1 MLNFEYK
8 GISQGKYVEG
18 EIEALNNAEAAHKLK
33 DKKVIITKLK
43 ETKKKKVVT
52 KKEKTSFS
60 FGTGIK
66 PQEILI
72 FCKQFATMLRAGLPV
87 LNTLDMLEGQT
98 SRPPM
103 KKVISTIK
111 KDLESGNA
119 LSKCFEKHTK
129 IFDTVVVNLI
139 KAGEAS
145 GKLDT
150 FLQKIVT
157 NLEKREKIKSQI
169 KSALFYPGVLFSVA
183 ILVTVFM
190 LMNVVPTFVNMYEG
204 MGMADDLPT
213 PTAVIMS
220 MSEFVRSSGGFFLLV
235 FIISFV
241 FGFKFLIKK
250 NYEVRK
256 NWHRIMMKL
265 PIFGNLI
272 RKSILAKVSLVLGN
286 LNQAGVDLIESID
299 IAKSVTD
306 NVIVVEALER
316 IKKGV
321 FSGETLA
328 DLFNK
333 EKIFPPTFSQL
344 ISVGEQTGSLD
355 EMFGSVAL
363 YYEEEFDVAVA
374 NLASLIEPIMI
385 VFMGITIGGLML
397 AMYAPIFNVGAII
410 GWLLVILGLIKIID
424 LFEDNLHNN
433 KNIKT
438 LMRI

>member
-8 GISQGKYVEG
+8 GISLGKYVEG

-33 DKKVIITKLK
+33 EKKVIITKLK
-43 ETKKKKVVT
+43 EAKKKKVVT
-52 KKEKTSFS
+52 KKEKTSIT

-87 LNTLDMLEGQT
+87 LNTLEMLEGQT

-103 KKVISTIK
+103 KKVIATIK

-150 FLQKIVT
+150 FLQKIVI

-183 ILVTVFM
+183 ILVTIFM

-204 MGMADDLPT
+204 MGMSDQLPT
-213 PTAVIMS
+213 PTAVIMA
-220 MSEFVRSSGGFFLLV
+220 MSEFVRSAGGFYLLV

-241 FGFKFLIKK
+241 FGFKYLVSK

-256 NWHRIMMKL
+256 NWHRVTLKL

-272 RKSILAKVSLVLGN
+272 QKSILAKVSLVLGN

-306 NVIVVEALER
+306 NVIVVEALEN

-321 FSGETLA
+321 FSGESLT

-355 EMFGSVAL
+355 EMFNSIAI

-410 GWLLVILGLIKIID
+410 G
-424 LFEDNLHNN
+424 
-433 KNIKT
+433 
-438 LMRI
+438 

>member
-8 GISQGKYVEG
+8 GISYGKYVEG

-33 DKKVIITKLK
+33 EQKVIITKLK
-43 ETKKKKVVT
+43 ETKKKKPVV
-52 KKEKTSFS
+52 KKDKKSFS

-66 PQEILI
+66 AQEILI

-87 LNTLDMLEGQT
+87 LNTLEMLDGQT
-98 SRPPM
+98 KRPGM
-103 KKVISTIK
+103 KNVIQTIK

-119 LSKCFEKHTK
+119 LSKCFEKHPK
-129 IFDTVVVNLI
+129 VFDTVVVNLI

-150 FLQKIVT
+150 FLQKIVVS
-157 NLEKREKIKSQI
+157 LEKREKIKSQI
-169 KSALFYPGVLFSVA
+169 KSALFYPGVLFSIA

-204 MGMADDLPT
+204 MGMGDDLPT

-220 MSEFVRSSGGFFLLV
+220 MSEFIRSSGGFFLLI
-235 FIISFV
+235 FLILFV
-241 FGFKFLIKK
+241 VGFKFLINK
-250 NYEVRK
+250 NYNIK
-256 NWHRIMMKL
+256 KAWHQALLKM
-265 PIFGNLI
+265 PVFGNLI
-272 RKSILAKVSLVLGN
+272 NKSILAKVSLVLGN

-306 NVIVVEALER
+306 NVVVIEALEN

-321 FSGETLA
+321 FSGETLT
-328 DLFNK
+328 DLFHK

-355 EMFGSVAL
+355 EMFGSVAI
-363 YYEEEFDVAVA
+363 YYEEEFDVAVG
-374 NLASLIEPIMI
+374 NLSSLIEPIMI

-410 GWLLVILGLIKIID
+410 
-424 LFEDNLHNN
+424 N
-433 KNIKT
+433 
-438 LMRI
+438 

>member
-8 GISQGKYVEG
+8 GISYGKYVEG

-33 DKKVIITKLK
+33 EQKVIITKLK
-43 ETKKKKVVT
+43 EAKKKKAVV
-52 KKEKTSFS
+52 KKEKKSFS

-66 PQEILI
+66 AQEILI

-87 LNTLDMLEGQT
+87 LNTLEMLEGQT
-98 SRPPM
+98 TRPPM
-103 KKVISTIK
+103 KKVIQTIK

-119 LSKCFEKHTK
+119 LSKCFEKHPK

-150 FLQKIVT
+150 FLQKIVVS
-157 NLEKREKIKSQI
+157 LEKREKIKSQI

-204 MGMADDLPT
+204 MGMGDDLPT

-220 MSEFVRSSGGFFLLV
+220 MSEFVRSSGGLFLLV
-235 FIISFV
+235 FIILFV
-241 FGFKFLIKK
+241 VGFKYLMTK
-250 NYEVRK
+250 NYNVK
-256 NWHRIMMKL
+256 KAWHKTMLKL
-265 PIFGNLI
+265 PVFGNLI
-272 RKSILAKVSLVLGN
+272 NKSILAKVSLVLGN

-306 NVIVVEALER
+306 NVVVIEALEN

-321 FSGETLA
+321 FSGETLT
-328 DLFNK
+328 DLFGK

-355 EMFGSVAL
+355 EMFGSVAI

-410 GWLLVILGLIKIID
+410 
-424 LFEDNLHNN
+424 N
-433 KNIKT
+433 
-438 LMRI
+438 

>member
-1 MLNFEYK
+1 MLNFQYK

-33 DKKVIITKLK
+33 EKKVIITKLK
-43 ETKKKKVVT
+43 EAKKKKVVT
-52 KKEKTSFS
+52 KKEKTSFT
-60 FGTGIK
+60 FGTGVK
-66 PQEILI
+66 AQEILI
-72 FCKQFATMLRAGLPV
+72 FCKQFATMMRAGLPV
-87 LNTLDMLEGQT
+87 LNTLEMLEGQT
-98 SRPPM
+98 KRPPM
-103 KKVISTIK
+103 KKIIQTIK
-111 KDLESGNA
+111 KDLESGNSLA
-119 LSKCFEKHTK
+119 KCFEKHPK

-150 FLQKIVT
+150 FLQKIVI

-169 KSALFYPGVLFSVA
+169 KSALFYPAVLFSVA
-183 ILVTVFM
+183 MLVTVFM
-190 LMNVVPTFVNMYEG
+190 LMNVVPTFVNMYES
-204 MGMADDLPT
+204 MGMKDDLPT

-220 MSEFVRSSGGFFLLV
+220 MSEFVRSSGGLFLLI
-235 FIISFV
+235 FIILSV
-241 FGFKFLIKK
+241 VGFKYLMSK
-250 NYEVRK
+250 NYYVK
-256 NWHRIMMKL
+256 KGWHQIMLKL

-272 RKSILAKVSLVLGN
+272 QKSILAKVSLVLGN

-306 NVIVVEALER
+306 NVIVIEALEN

-321 FSGETLA
+321 FSGETLT

-333 EKIFPPTFSQL
+333 EKIFPATFSQL

-355 EMFGSVAL
+355 EMFGSIAI

-410 GWLLVILGLIKIID
+410 G
-424 LFEDNLHNN
+424 
-433 KNIKT
+433 
-438 LMRI
+438 

>member
-33 DKKVIITKLK
+33 EQKVIITKLK
-43 ETKKKKVVT
+43 EAKKKKVVT

-87 LNTLDMLEGQT
+87 LNTLEMLEGQT
-98 SRPPM
+98 KRPPM
-103 KKVISTIK
+103 KKVIQTIK

-119 LSKCFEKHTK
+119 LSKCFDKHPK

-150 FLQKIVT
+150 FLQKIVL

-183 ILVTVFM
+183 MLVTVFM
-190 LMNVVPTFVNMYEG
+190 LMNVVPTFVDMYENMG
-204 MGMADDLPT
+204 MGDDLPT

-220 MSEFVRSSGGFFLLV
+220 MSEFVRSSGGFYLLIS
-235 FIISFV
+235 IILFV
-241 FGFKFLIKK
+241 VGFKYLISK
-250 NYEVRK
+250 NYNVK
-256 NWHRIMMKL
+256 KAWHQIVLKL

-272 RKSILAKVSLVLGN
+272 NKSILAKVSLVLGN

-306 NVIVVEALER
+306 NVIVIEALEN

-321 FSGETLA
+321 FSGETLT

-333 EKIFPPTFSQL
+333 EKIFPATFSQL

-355 EMFGSVAL
+355 EMFGSVAI

-410 GWLLVILGLIKIID
+410 G
-424 LFEDNLHNN
+424 
-433 KNIKT
+433 
-438 LMRI
+438 

>member
-8 GISQGKYVEG
+8 GISLGKYVEG

-33 DKKVIITKLK
+33 EKKVIITKLK
-43 ETKKKKVVT
+43 EAKKKKAVT
-52 KKEKTSFS
+52 KKEKTSIS

-87 LNTLDMLEGQT
+87 LNTLEMLEGQT

-103 KKVISTIK
+103 KKVIATIK

-150 FLQKIVT
+150 FLQKIVI

-183 ILVTVFM
+183 VLVTVFM

-213 PTAVIMS
+213 PTAVIMA

-241 FGFKFLIKK
+241 FGLKFLIKK

-256 NWHRIMMKL
+256 NWHRVVMKL

-272 RKSILAKVSLVLGN
+272 QKSILAKVSLVLGN

-306 NVIVVEALER
+306 NVIVVEALEN

-321 FSGETLA
+321 FSGESLT

-333 EKIFPPTFSQL
+333 EKIFPTTFSQL

-355 EMFGSVAL
+355 EMFGSIAI

-410 GWLLVILGLIKIID
+410 G
-424 LFEDNLHNN
+424 
-433 KNIKT
+433 
-438 LMRI
+438 

>member
-8 GISQGKYVEG
+8 GISLGKYVEG

-33 DKKVIITKLK
+33 EKKVIITKLK
-43 ETKKKKVVT
+43 EAKKKKVVT
-52 KKEKTSFS
+52 KKEKTSIS

-72 FCKQFATMLRAGLPV
+72 FCKQFATMLRAGLPI
-87 LNTLDMLEGQT
+87 LNTLEMLEGQT

-103 KKVISTIK
+103 KKVIATIK

-150 FLQKIVT
+150 FLQKIVI

-183 ILVTVFM
+183 VLVTVFM

-241 FGFKFLIKK
+241 VGFKFLIKK

-256 NWHRIMMKL
+256 NWHRVTLKL

-272 RKSILAKVSLVLGN
+272 QKSILAKVSLVLGN

-306 NVIVVEALER
+306 NVIVVEALEN

-321 FSGETLA
+321 FSGESLT

-355 EMFGSVAL
+355 EMFNSIAI

-410 GWLLVILGLIKIID
+410 G
-424 LFEDNLHNN
+424 
-433 KNIKT
+433 
-438 LMRI
+438 

>member
-33 DKKVIITKLK
+33 EQKVIITKLK
-43 ETKKKKVVT
+43 EAKKKKEVT

-87 LNTLDMLEGQT
+87 LNTLEMLEGQT
-98 SRPPM
+98 KRPPM
-103 KKVISTIK
+103 KKVIQTIK

-119 LSKCFEKHTK
+119 LSKCFDKHPK

-150 FLQKIVT
+150 FLQKIVI

-169 KSALFYPGVLFSVA
+169 KSALFYPAVLFSVA
-183 ILVTVFM
+183 MLVTVFM
-190 LMNVVPTFVNMYEG
+190 LMNVVPTFVDMYENMG
-204 MGMADDLPT
+204 MGDDLPT

-220 MSEFVRSSGGFFLLV
+220 MSEFVRSSGGLFLLI
-235 FIISFV
+235 FIILFIV
-241 FGFKFLIKK
+241 GFKYLISK
-250 NYEVRK
+250 NYNVK
-256 NWHRIMMKL
+256 KGWHQIMLKL

-272 RKSILAKVSLVLGN
+272 NKSILAKVSLVLGN

-306 NVIVVEALER
+306 NVVVIEALEN

-321 FSGETLA
+321 FSGESLT

-333 EKIFPPTFSQL
+333 EKIFPATFTQL

-355 EMFGSVAL
+355 EMFGSVAI

-397 AMYAPIFNVGAII
+397 AMYAPIFNVGAVI
-410 GWLLVILGLIKIID
+410 G
-424 LFEDNLHNN
+424 
-433 KNIKT
+433 
-438 LMRI
+438 

>member
-33 DKKVIITKLK
+33 DQKVIITKLK
-43 ETKKKKVVT
+43 EAKKKKVVT

-66 PQEILI
+66 AQEILI

-87 LNTLDMLEGQT
+87 LNTLEMLDGQT
-98 SRPPM
+98 KRPPM
-103 KKVISTIK
+103 KKVIQTIK

-119 LSKCFEKHTK
+119 LSKCFDKHPK

-150 FLQKIVT
+150 FLQKIVV

-169 KSALFYPGVLFSVA
+169 KSALFYPGILFSVA
-183 ILVTVFM
+183 MMVTVFM
-190 LMNVVPTFVNMYEG
+190 LMNVVPTFVDMYENMG
-204 MGMADDLPT
+204 MGDDLPT

-220 MSEFVRSSGGFFLLV
+220 MSEFVRSSGGLFLLI
-235 FIISFV
+235 FIILFIV
-241 FGFKFLIKK
+241 GFKYLISK
-250 NYEVRK
+250 NYNVK
-256 NWHRIMMKL
+256 KAWHQTMLKL

-272 RKSILAKVSLVLGN
+272 NKSILAKVSLVLGN

-306 NVIVVEALER
+306 NVIVIEALEN

-321 FSGETLA
+321 FSGETLT

-333 EKIFPPTFSQL
+333 EKIFPATFSQL

-355 EMFGSVAL
+355 EMFGSVAI

-410 GWLLVILGLIKIID
+410 G
-424 LFEDNLHNN
+424 
-433 KNIKT
+433 
-438 LMRI
+438 

>member
-8 GISQGKYVEG
+8 GISLGKYVEG

-33 DKKVIITKLK
+33 EKKVIITKLK
-43 ETKKKKVVT
+43 EAKKKKVVS

-87 LNTLDMLEGQT
+87 LNTLEMLEGQT

-103 KKVISTIK
+103 KKVIGTIK

-150 FLQKIVT
+150 FLQKIVI
-157 NLEKREKIKSQI
+157 NLEKRVKIKSQI

-183 ILVTVFM
+183 VLVTVFM

-241 FGFKFLIKK
+241 VGFKSLIKK

-256 NWHRIMMKL
+256 NWHRVTLKL

-272 RKSILAKVSLVLGN
+272 QKSILAKVSLVLGN

-306 NVIVVEALER
+306 NVIVVEALEN

-321 FSGETLA
+321 FSGESLT

-355 EMFGSVAL
+355 EMFTSIAI

-410 GWLLVILGLIKIID
+410 G
-424 LFEDNLHNN
+424 
-433 KNIKT
+433 
-438 LMRI
+438 

>member
-8 GISQGKYVEG
+8 GISYGKYVEG

-33 DKKVIITKLK
+33 EQKVIITKLK
-43 ETKKKKVVT
+43 EAKKKKTPV
-52 KKEKTSFS
+52 KKEKKSFT

-66 PQEILI
+66 AQEILI

-87 LNTLDMLEGQT
+87 LNTLEMLEGQT
-98 SRPPM
+98 TKAPM
-103 KKVISTIK
+103 KKVIQTIK

-119 LSKCFEKHTK
+119 LSKCFEKHPK

-150 FLQKIVT
+150 FLQKIVVS
-157 NLEKREKIKSQI
+157 LEKREKIKSQI

-204 MGMADDLPT
+204 MGMGDDLPT

-220 MSEFVRSSGGFFLLV
+220 MSEFVRSSGGLFLLI
-235 FIISFV
+235 FIILFIV
-241 FGFKFLIKK
+241 GFKYLMTK
-250 NYEVRK
+250 NYNVK
-256 NWHRIMMKL
+256 KTWHKTMLKL
-265 PIFGNLI
+265 PVFGNLI
-272 RKSILAKVSLVLGN
+272 NKSILAKVSLVLGN

-306 NVIVVEALER
+306 NVVVIEALEN

-321 FSGETLA
+321 FSGETLT
-328 DLFNK
+328 DLFAK

-355 EMFGSVAL
+355 EMFGSVAI

-410 GWLLVILGLIKIID
+410 
-424 LFEDNLHNN
+424 N
-433 KNIKT
+433 
-438 LMRI
+438 